1 MLWPAWQ
8 PLATIDKM
16 SLPALQLLEKKFE
29 KQKRIFELKK
39 DALERKIELHFE
51 AQRKKIEQKRETR
64 KQRAKSPARR
74 FEHGKGIGLDDEVRF
89 IRTWLENPL
98 TTGAVTPS
106 SRA

>member
-51 AQRKKIEQKRETR
+51 NQRKKIEQRLETR
-64 KQRAKSPARR
+64 KQKAQSRIRRLEGKS
-74 FEHGKGIGLDDEVRF
+74 IGLDDEVRF

-98 TTGAVTPS
+98 TT
-106 SRA
+106 